1 MVTIPRY
8 RQRTRVP
15 LGGLS
20 SSADF
25 GPGLGDDLR
34 QAGQALA
41 VAGGIANTVTGMA
54 RRQPDRL
61 SDPDRA
67 SLRAPAS
74 DKALLQTQEAVAGWG
89 RAAADAVRSI
99 QPGQDSTALN
109 NPDGSPAQT
118 LEIIARKAARSLPPD
133 LRGAFEAAIASR
145 QAALSTEAAAR
156 TTQAREARGQALSE
170 EIEAQGVEDYLRQAD
185 LDETLGR
192 AALASAVA
200 TRGARL
206 RSAGVDGAAV
216 REAQRQMLVEV
227 EGGRIARLAAS
238 DPDRAA
244 MVMGDREAVLPE
256 TVRLELTSAIQAEQ
270 LRREARAK
278 VGDLA
283 AGTADLADNLEGL
296 MASSR
301 AAAGDDPARA
311 AAFHGAAIGAWRA
324 ARMAR
329 EAHED
334 AAWTKVAPYLSAESG
349 VTAWT
354 DLPGE
359 VWADLTDRQ
368 KAAVQGHFAAPW
380 RESDPEVVGDLK
392 AMAASDPEGFRGLDL
407 RKPTLSLRPEDVE
420 FWKSLQLHARQGD
433 GIWRESRADLEQQA
447 KAILAVAADAS
458 GRPPAPETRSRLY
471 SALEHASALKGRALT
486 WQEKI
491 NVCQNDQDARD
502 RLFWKRTDEQ
512 PNAMPMKLEPQ
523 GLGPVESL
531 LKPSP
536 LDTTWRGR
544 EIEPLPAPY
553 KDFGRPRFIPW
564 TNPDLGDLAADY
576 EARGKGPEFISSGAG
591 RHNLP
596 DPGGRSYGPYQIKSR
611 NSQPG
616 PEPTR
621 LEEFMAGEGAP
632 WASNFSGLAADSP
645 EFRAEWRKIGLA
657 QPQAFKAAQREFIL
671 RTHYRPQARKILR
684 EAGVDVNTMSY
695 AVQDVVFSVSVQHG
709 PNTSVVVDAIKLAI
723 NIHGKE
729 YGDEDLISSIYAIRI
744 KRYGNDKPRYLD
756 EEADALGRLRAERRK
771 YPPKKQP

>member
-41 VAGGIANTVTGMA
+41 VAGGIANTVTGLA

-67 SLRAPAS
+67 SLRASAS

-89 RAAADAVRSI
+89 RAAADTVRSI
-99 QPGQDSTALN
+99 QPSQDSTALN

-133 LRGAFEAAIASR
+133 LRGAFEAAIAPR

-156 TTQAREARGQALSE
+156 TAQAREARGQALSE

-200 TRGARL
+200 ARGARL

-301 AAAGDDPARA
+301 AAAGDDPARV

-334 AAWTKVAPYLSAESG
+334 AAWTKVAPYLSADSG

-359 VWADLTDRQ
+359 VWAALSDRQ
-368 KAAVQGHFAAPW
+368 KAAVQGHFEAPW
-380 RESDPEVVGDLK
+380 REPDPEVTTGLK
-392 AMAASDPEGFRGLDL
+392 ALAASDPEAFRDLDMGA
-407 RKPTLSLRPEDVE
+407 LSGRLRPDDLLFWRDVRDAARRGDPDWRATAAEAPSVALGRPADGGARLYRVAYNEVESKLGGAGRPAMSPDFRPWRGPGAKPQSDISTETRLLNKKLGQIPDPDGLVVDSKGAFARRVVDSSGLTSTVRLEPVSDAEAQAARERRLNADSYREGLMSPEEKKARGELRRLYRRPVRNTPSLARRQDAAELRASSPEVRAFLRLIAWAEGNTDYNTKVGGPPGERNPRAVWAVHPGFVSGKYQFNTETWNE
-420 FWKSLQLHARQGD
+420 FGKAGLQFENFSPESQDLTAIDLLRHIGLVEPLLKGDVAGAVNIAAGRWASFPEAKTGVSRFKLPSKKRQPSKKFD
-433 GIWRESRADLEQQA
+433 ELKRLYDDYLREEQQA
-447 KAILAVAADAS
+447 DA
-458 GRPPAPETRSRLY
+458 GRP
-471 SALEHASALKGRALT
+471 
-486 WQEKI
+486 
-491 NVCQNDQDARD
+491 D
-502 RLFWKRTDEQ
+502 
-512 PNAMPMKLEPQ
+512 
-523 GLGPVESL
+523 
-531 LKPSP
+531 
-536 LDTTWRGR
+536 
-544 EIEPLPAPY
+544 
-553 KDFGRPRFIPW
+553 
-564 TNPDLGDLAADY
+564 
-576 EARGKGPEFISSGAG
+576 
-591 RHNLP
+591 
-596 DPGGRSYGPYQIKSR
+596 
-611 NSQPG
+611 
-616 PEPTR
+616 
-621 LEEFMAGEGAP
+621 
-632 WASNFSGLAADSP
+632 
-645 EFRAEWRKIGLA
+645 
-657 QPQAFKAAQREFIL
+657 
-671 RTHYRPQARKILR
+671 
-684 EAGVDVNTMSY
+684 
-695 AVQDVVFSVSVQHG
+695 
-709 PNTSVVVDAIKLAI
+709 
-723 NIHGKE
+723 
-729 YGDEDLISSIYAIRI
+729 
-744 KRYGNDKPRYLD
+744 
-756 EEADALGRLRAERRK
+756 
-771 YPPKKQP
+771 